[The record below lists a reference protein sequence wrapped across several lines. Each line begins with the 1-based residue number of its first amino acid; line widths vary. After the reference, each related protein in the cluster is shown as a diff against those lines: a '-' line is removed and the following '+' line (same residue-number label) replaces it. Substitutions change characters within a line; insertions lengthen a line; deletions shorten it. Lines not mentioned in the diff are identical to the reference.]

1 MLRLEPGQQDP
12 VTDCMIQNVWNDQ
25 VFKLFIDAYKKSYS
39 YESLWGISRDHV
51 EFGRIWIRFFK
62 NVSDDEIGRGS

>member
-1 MLRLEPGQQDP
+1 MFLIMKLGEGLKVQQDP

-39 YESLWGISRDHV
+39 YIALWGGSPDDV
-51 EFGRIWIRFFK
+51 EFGRI
-62 NVSDDEIGRGS
+62 